1 MTMAMVLAMAML
13 AGLGKGPDV
22 TEKPIQLVTE
32 SVGNGVRLIVVGDVT
47 VPTEASYALEVSSD
61 AAGGGNKSVQR
72 GTARLVPGGK
82 TRLMTL
88 TLGNVGHGQWSATL
102 SVDPKPGR
110 LYREQIRSD

>member
-1 MTMAMVLAMAML
+1 MTLAMVLAMAIL
-13 AGLGKGPDV
+13 AGVGKGPDV

-32 SVGNGVRLIVVGDVT
+32 SVDNGVRLIVVGDAS

-72 GTARLVPGGK
+72 GTARLVPGAE

-88 TLGNVGHGQWSATL
+88 TLGNIGHGKWSATL
-102 SVDPKPGR
+102 SVDPNPGR
-110 LYREQIRSD
+110 PYREQRGSD